1 MAEIERRKTVSANY
15 DPATARAIREAAE
28 QMELDAAAAEEKDEG
43 QDEDEDTAHKDSY
56 SAS

>member
-1 MAEIERRKTVSANY
+1 MSANY

-43 QDEDEDTAHKDSY
+43 QDEDEDTADKDSY